1 MAHICII
8 HENHE
13 WTAPLLSALEH
24 LGLPYKEWLV
34 SDGHVDLA
42 ATPPQGVFYNR
53 MSASSHSRGH
63 RYAPEHTA
71 AILDWLESHHRRVI
85 NSRRALQL
93 EISKIAQHAALN
105 AQGIRTPRTIAVAGR
120 NAIVA
125 AAGVFD
131 GPFVT
136 KHNRGGRG
144 LGVRFF
150 RNIRA
155 LQHYIDSSDF
165 EPPVDGITLVQEY
178 VHAPEP
184 FITRCE
190 FIGGE
195 FFYAVRVDTTQG
207 FELCP
212 ADDCQLEDVLY
223 PTATEQKPKFQVVK
237 DFTHPILAQYTRFL
251 KVNHIHIAGIEF
263 VLDQGGELF
272 TYDIN
277 VNTNYNRNAEAV
289 AGVSGMR
296 AVADYLG
303 AELEHVNE
311 SMKRQQAAVVS

>member
-13 WTAPLLSALEH
+13 WTAPLRAALDH
-24 LGLPYKEWLV
+24 LRLPYKEWFV
-34 SDGHVDLA
+34 DGGHVDLA
-42 ATPPQGVFYNR
+42 AAPPQGVFYNR
-53 MSASSHSRGH
+53 ISASSHSRGH
-63 RYAPEHTA
+63 RYAPEYTA

-93 EISKIAQHAALN
+93 EISKIAQYAALD
-105 AQGIRTPRTIAVAGR
+105 AQGIRTPRTIAVAAR
-120 NAIVA
+120 DEIVA

-144 LGVRFF
+144 LGVRLF
-150 RNIRA
+150 RNIKA
-155 LQHYIDSSDF
+155 LQHYVDGSDF
-165 EPPVDGITLVQEY
+165 DPPVDGITLVQEY
-178 VHAPEP
+178 IDAPEP

-195 FFYAVRVDTTQG
+195 FFYAVRVDTAQG

-212 ADDCQLEDVLY
+212 ADDCQLEEALCA
-223 PTATEQKPKFQVVK
+223 TTTEQKSKFQVVK
-237 DFTHPILAQYTRFL
+237 GFAHPILARYARFL

-263 VLDQGGELF
+263 ILDRNGELF
-272 TYDIN
+272 TYDVN
-277 VNTNYNRNAEAV
+277 VNTNYNRNAEAEAGV
-289 AGVSGMR
+289 AGMH
-296 AVADYLG
+296 AVATYLG
-303 AELEHVNE
+303 DELRYVNE
-311 SMKRQQAAVVS
+311 SMTRQQNAVID